1 MVECSA
7 LVLVRTMVAVN
18 SSVRTAAETTAS
30 LVASRTA
37 PASAEMARP
46 IAWKAIG
53 AVEAWR
59 DGALSRVWQENMH
72 PLNTALSAA
81 ADAVANGPEKYGHS
95 IREKGRSE
103 L

>member
-1 MVECSA
+1 
-7 LVLVRTMVAVN
+7 MVAVN
-18 SSVRTAAETTAS
+18 SSVRTVTKKTISQEQ
-30 LVASRTA
+30 SRTA

-46 IAWKAIG
+46 IAWKATG

-59 DGALSRVWQENMH
+59 DGVLSRVWQENMH

-103 L
+103 LSKGD